1 MVRKWMDYSNEL
13 LDSQLGAA
21 FKRFIAQEWKYAT
34 SMVSRTTS
42 AESVLKAMGVTGGGS
57 SSTGHSQEEARGSRN
72 NNKDDKRGH
81 TGDHGPHQVPVGPT
95 QQGGGSQV
103 TTKAAYSAA
112 GGVTRKKGNNPGED
126 DHHKRENRVPAQ
138 DKKTL
143 RCYLQECQADPHHA
157 LGECPKFNAM
167 PILRR
172 WGIVKDR
179 KICEYCL
186 GHTLNYPCW
195 RAASRQTAS
204 M

>member
-1 MVRKWMDYSNEL
+1 MEVCDFRGIPDNLRGECL
-13 LDSQLGAA
+13 EGN
-21 FKRFIAQEWKYAT
+21 
-34 SMVSRTTS
+34 
-42 AESVLKAMGVTGGGS
+42 GVTGDGG

-72 NNKDDKRGH
+72 NNKDGKCGH

-112 GGVTRKKGNNPGED
+112 GGVTEEKGSNPGED
-126 DHHKRENRVPAQ
+126 DHERENRVSAQ